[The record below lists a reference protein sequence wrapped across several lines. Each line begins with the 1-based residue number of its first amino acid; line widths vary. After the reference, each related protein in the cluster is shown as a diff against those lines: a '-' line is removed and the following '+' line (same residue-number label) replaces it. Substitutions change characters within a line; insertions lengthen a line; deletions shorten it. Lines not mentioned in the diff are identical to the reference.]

1 MVVVRREEYRYAF
14 EDYAGLGSTN
24 PILAAVMSLFMLALA
39 GFPPTAGFAGKFYIF
54 SAAVQSGHYVLALIG
69 VLTSVISVVYYIRVI
84 MLMYMYE
91 PRAAGPVASIA
102 PPALAVLGIAAF
114 GILYMGVFPGGIMRL
129 AERSVQLLF

>member
-1 MVVVRREEYRYAF
+1 
-14 EDYAGLGSTN
+14 
-24 PILAAVMSLFMLALA
+24 MSLFMLALA

-84 MLMYMYE
+84 MLMYMQE
-91 PRAAGPVASIA
+91 
-102 PPALAVLGIAAF
+102 PPAASRPVPSISLPCMAVLGITAL

-129 AERSVQLLF
+129 AERSVHLLF